1 MSVASAMAARQA
13 MPVNRPMV
21 TLFIM
26 AATIM
31 VVLDTTIANVA
42 LPHMQGSLNASQDQV
57 TWILTSYIVA
67 SAILTPLTGW
77 LAAKMGRK
85 TLFLVSI
92 VGFTLASALCGIATS
107 IEQIV
112 LFRMLQGICGAP
124 IMPLSQ
130 AVLLDINPP
139 AKHGQA
145 MAMYGMGV
153 MVGPIM
159 GPVVGGWLTEAYS
172 WRWCFYINVPI
183 GILTIAGIWLFIHD
197 EPRKGVVKLDLLGFF
212 LVSLGLGSLQLM
224 LDRGEGQDWFGSIEI
239 WIEAAFAALGFWW
252 MTVQTV
258 TAENSFINR
267 ALFKDRNFLAALV
280 LSFFLGVVIFST
292 TALLPPL
299 TQGLLGYPVLESGLI
314 MAPRGFGTILAMI
327 VLGRIINKVDSRLLL
342 ALGFSINAVSLWI
355 LSQLSLGTDA
365 TPIVVAGFIQ
375 GAGTGMIW
383 VPLSTLAFATLA
395 PYLRTDGSS
404 ISTLV
409 RNIGSAVGISII
421 NAIQINNISV
431 ARGTL
436 VGHVRLDN
444 PAMQSLPAAMNP
456 ATQTGLA
463 ALNGLITRQ
472 AAMVAYIDAFYMTAI
487 LCLLCLPLVLLL
499 QSPKRKAAVAREEP
513 AHAVM
518 E

>member
-1 MSVASAMAARQA
+1 MSLAASMAERQA
-13 MPVNRPMV
+13 MPLNRPMV

-77 LAAKMGRK
+77 LAARMGRK

-92 VGFTLASALCGIATS
+92 VGFTIASALCGVATS
-107 IEQIV
+107 IEQMV
-112 LFRMLQGICGAP
+112 LFRLLQGLCGAP

-183 GILTIAGIWLFIHD
+183 GIMTIAGIWLFIHD
-197 EPRKGVVKLDLLGFF
+197 EAQKNQAKLDIFGFF
-212 LVSLGLGSLQLM
+212 LVSLGLGAFQLM
-224 LDRGEGQDWFGSIEI
+224 LDRGEGQDWFSSTEI
-239 WIEAAFAALGFWW
+239 WIEAAIAFLGFWW
-252 MTVQTV
+252 MIVQTV

-280 LSFFLGVVIFST
+280 LSFFLGVMVYST

-299 TQGLLGYPVLESGLI
+299 TQRLLGYSVLQSGMV
-314 MAPRGFGTILAMI
+314 MAPRGFGTIAAML
-327 VLGRIINKVDSRLLL
+327 VLGRIIGKVDSRLLL
-342 ALGFSINAVSLWI
+342 AAGFSINALSLW
-355 LSQLSLGTDA
+355 LLTHLSLQADSRM
-365 TPIVVAGFIQ
+365 IVIAGIIQ

-383 VPLSTLAFATLA
+383 VPLSTVAFATLA

-421 NAIQINNISV
+421 NAIQLNNISV
-431 ARGTL
+431 VRGTL
-436 VGHVRLDN
+436 VGHIRPDN
-444 PAMQSLPAAMNP
+444 PALQNLPAMMNP
-456 ATQTGLA
+456 NTQQGLA
-463 ALNGLITRQ
+463 VLNAEVTRQ
-472 AAMVAYIDAFYMTAI
+472 ASMVSYIDAFRLSAI
-487 LCLLCLPLVLLL
+487 LGLCCLPLMLLL
-499 QSPKRKAAVAREEP
+499 RSPKRAAAKSDDA